1 MILIIGYGNPLRG
14 DDALGPVAA
23 KHLAQHYRDDANIH
37 VCTVHQLTPE
47 LSEKVAAYT
56 IALLI
61 DARHREPAGQV
72 FVEEVQLATNP
83 SSHPFSHYVT
93 PPELLL
99 LARTLYSSSPR
110 MFLSGITATAFA
122 VGEPLSP
129 PVFAALPILYEKI
142 AALVQEH
149 SR

>member
-23 KHLAQHYRDDANIH
+23 KHLAQHYRDDANVH

-47 LSEKVAAYT
+47 LSEKLTDYATV
-56 IALLI
+56 LLI
-61 DARHREPAGQV
+61 DARHHEPAGQV
-72 FVEEVQLATNP
+72 FIQDVQPAAHST
-83 SSHPFSHYVT
+83 SRAFSHYVT

-99 LARTLYSSSPR
+99 LTRSLYKSSPR
-110 MFLSGITATAFA
+110 MFLAGITATAFD
-122 VGEPLSP
+122 VGEPLSL
-129 PVFAALPILYEKI
+129 PVSAALPLLYEKI